1 MDLNPGSVRGAQ
13 GVAGSRLGRRAS
25 SASRRA
31 ARGDR
36 RLPGEKRRGPTEAS
50 VGPGK
55 KLGIQGGGEL
65 RELPDG
71 QDVVCLSQATAV
83 TS

>member
-1 MDLNPGSVRGAQ
+1 MQAGEQRGAI
-13 GVAGSRLGRRAS
+13 AASPGRSEGGA
-25 SASRRA
+25 
-31 ARGDR
+31 
-36 RLPGEKRRGPTEAS
+36 
-50 VGPGK
+50 GK

>member
-1 MDLNPGSVRGAQ
+1 MQAGEQRGAI
-13 GVAGSRLGRRAS
+13 AASPGRS
-25 SASRRA
+25 E
-31 ARGDR
+31 GDPR
-36 RLPGEKRRGPTEAS
+36 EAS
-50 VGPGK
+50 VGAGK
-55 KLGIQGGGEL
+55 KLGIQGGGEP